1 MGQWNHPADRSMAEG
16 LFVLT
21 VNPTA
26 DIMYGYSTSQDA
38 HGATIYST
46 WVFVKK
52 DGSTEE
58 EVNDKLLRAQT

>member
-1 MGQWNHPADRSMAEG
+1 MAEG

-26 DIMYGYSTSQDA
+26 DVTYGYSTSQDA

-46 WVFVKK
+46 WIFVKK

-58 EVNDKLLRAQT
+58 DVKDKLLRVQTKLSQLTISPSS